1 MTLFNLKFIL
11 LAILLAFL
19 LISCENGQNIS
30 PSIDFDDKISAEAKM
45 DTNLVV
51 PVNNDRTAWQKP
63 YEVIKALGDLS
74 GESVADIG
82 AATGYFAFRFATK
95 ADKVIALDIDP
106 KMLEMMDM
114 IKVKSS
120 KSIQE
125 KLETRMA
132 AENDS
137 NLAEDEVD
145 NIAIINTIVE
155 IGNRKKYLEG
165 LKKGLKKGGKLM
177 IVDYKMKRLAIEGP
191 DLSDRLPQYQIENLM
206 EDAGYRIIKSDEFT
220 LEHQYIVVGQYD

>member
-1 MTLFNLKFIL
+1 M
-11 LAILLAFL
+11 
-19 LISCENGQNIS
+19 E
-30 PSIDFDDKISAEAKM
+30 FDNKISTEAEM

-51 PVNNDRTAWQKP
+51 PVNDDRTIWQKP
-63 YEVIKALGDLS
+63 YKVINALGDIS

-114 IKVKSS
+114 IKIKSS
-120 KSIQE
+120 KSFQE

-132 AENDS
+132 SVNDP

-155 IGNRKKYLEG
+155 IGNRKNYLQG

-177 IVDYKMKRLAIEGP
+177 IVDYKMKRLAIDAP
-191 DLSDRLPQYQIENLM
+191 DLSDRLPQYEVENLM

-220 LEHQYIVVGQYD
+220 LDYQYIVVGQYD